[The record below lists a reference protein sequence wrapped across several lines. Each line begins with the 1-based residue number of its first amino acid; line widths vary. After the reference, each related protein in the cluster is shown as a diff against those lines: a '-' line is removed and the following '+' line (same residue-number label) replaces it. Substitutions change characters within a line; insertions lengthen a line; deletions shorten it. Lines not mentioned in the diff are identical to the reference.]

1 MRQIPGTERNG
12 ELIESLKQFLNAQ
25 SEAQP
30 ATLYC
35 RECGSLLRYLPAQ
48 FWLEGAEHGWNIR
61 CPTAP
66 IVTPCR
72 LQRKRLSPESAAKAR
87 RTPGN

>member
-1 MRQIPGTERNG
+1 MMRQIPGTERNG

-25 SEAQP
+25 SKAQP
-30 ATLYC
+30 TTLYC

-61 CPTAP
+61 LPYCPDCYP
-66 IVTPCR
+66 LPVTKET
-72 LQRKRLSPESAAKAR
+72 LVA
-87 RTPGN
+87 